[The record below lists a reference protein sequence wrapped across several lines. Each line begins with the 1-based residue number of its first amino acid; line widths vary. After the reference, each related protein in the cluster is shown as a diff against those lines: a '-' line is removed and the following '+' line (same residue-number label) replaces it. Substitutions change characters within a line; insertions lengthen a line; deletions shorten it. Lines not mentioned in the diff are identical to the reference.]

1 MGRAQ
6 RRAEPVIPQP
16 LNIGQI
22 VRKAR
27 VFNLHR
33 WAEHPMNE
41 SELLHAVD
49 DLFRLL
55 DERKIN
61 YVLVGGIALLQYVE
75 GRNTEDIDL
84 IIALPA
90 LKMLPKIERLH
101 RNGDFAQGKL
111 GGLTID
117 LLLTQNR
124 LFRHVQRHLATH
136 RDFAGRRIRCATVE
150 GLLLRK
156 LYALPSLCRQ
166 GDFVRVGLYENDIAT
181 LLQRYR
187 PDLTPLFDELQRHLS
202 PTDRALV
209 QEIVAEIEQRIARF
223 DRRAN

>member
-6 RRAEPVIPQP
+6 RRAEPVIHQP
-16 LNIGQI
+16 LDIGQI

-27 VFNLHR
+27 VFNLR
-33 WAEHPMNE
+33 RQAEQPMNE

-55 DERKIN
+55 DERKID
-61 YVLVGGIALLQYVE
+61 YVLVGGIALLQYVD

-90 LKMLPKIERLH
+90 LKKLPEIELLH
-101 RNGDFAQGKL
+101 RNEDFAQGRL

-117 LLLTQNR
+117 FLLTQNR
-124 LFRHVQRHLATH
+124 LFRYVQRHLTTH
-136 RDFAGRRIRCATVE
+136 QDFAGRRIRCATVE
-150 GLLLRK
+150 GLLLLK
-156 LYALPSLCRQ
+156 LYALPSLYRQ

-187 PDLTPLFDELQRHLS
+187 PDLTPLFVELQRHLS
-202 PTDRALV
+202 PTDRASV
-209 QEIVAEIEQRIARF
+209 QEIVAEIQQRIARF
-223 DRRAN
+223 ERRAN